1 MRKKQEVIDTEV
13 NPLFG
18 DDTDFTAPPAAEMFA
33 EDLKEE
39 DTPKEQEAE
48 APAPEA
54 PKAKEY
60 TQEQKDEML
69 AIVDAIMF
77 EGEYS
82 EVIPFGKR
90 YKVTFKS
97 RTAGEDNEISQRL
110 DGRVFNTILSYQN
123 QSSLLTMAYS
133 LVDLNGVN
141 YRDMS
146 IKERY
151 QKVAELPSPLVIV
164 LSELMSKFDQK
175 VLEAMEFGKANF

>member
-33 EDLKEE
+33 DEQKEE
-39 DTPKEQEAE
+39 EAPKEQEAE
-48 APAPEA
+48 APAEA
-54 PKAKEY
+54 PKTKEY

-110 DGRVFNTILSYQN
+110 DGRVFNTIISYQN

-151 QKVAELPSPLVIV
+151 QKVSELPSPLVIV

>member
-18 DDTDFTAPPAAEMFA
+18 DDTDFSVPPAAEMFA
-33 EDLKEE
+33 EDQKEAE
-39 DTPKEQEAE
+39 GPEEQEAE
-48 APAPEA
+48 APAET
-54 PKAKEY
+54 PKEKDY
-60 TQEQKDEML
+60 TQAQKDEML

-110 DGRVFNTILSYQN
+110 DGRVFNTIISYQN

-151 QKVAELPSPLVIV
+151 QKVAELPSPLVII